1 MLDSCY
7 TFIINILIFKA
18 LNFLFILEEYQEGRK
33 LAFVK
38 TPIFLVVLSYRTLPS
53 SIFTHNE
60 FPIRGSA
67 KSNCNYRSMNTTY
80 VILINNGIS
89 VCLANVDVSMHH
101 ELVVLLFKNTF

>member
-1 MLDSCY
+1 MASIEITIKSSISCHSCY
-7 TFIINILIFKA
+7 TFIINIIIFKA

-53 SIFTHNE
+53 SIFIHNE

-67 KSNCNYRSMNTTY
+67 KSNCNYRSINTTY
-80 VILINNGIS
+80 VILIINGVGI
-89 VCLANVDVSMHH
+89 CLASFDAS
-101 ELVVLLFKNTF
+101 